1 MSGLPDEMIDR
12 WQDRAEPAPG
22 EGLIYWHML
31 VGADP
36 DVGALA
42 HEARR
47 RLAPFAGLHLTPP
60 ERLHMS
66 VLIAG
71 PASEIDSDQVARMAA
86 AAARMLA
93 DVAPITVALG
103 KILYHPEA
111 IMLAARPAD
120 ALMPVLE
127 AAREATRQ
135 VTGSPGRS
143 GSKLASWT
151 PHVTIAYST
160 ARQPASPI
168 IKALGMALQ
177 ERDVKITAVS
187 LVSQRGAERSWD
199 WHELS
204 SARWG
209 HDLRLLPGRRPP
221 ES

>member
-1 MSGLPDEMIDR
+1 MNGLPDEMIDR
-12 WQDRAEPAPG
+12 WHDRVEPAAG
-22 EGLIYWHML
+22 EGLCYWHML

-36 DVGALA
+36 GVRAMA

-60 ERLHMS
+60 ERLHMT

-71 PASEIDSDQVARMAA
+71 LASEIGRDQAERMAA
-86 AAARMLA
+86 AAARILA
-93 DVAPITVALG
+93 DVPPITVTIG

-135 VTGSPGRS
+135 VTGNPGRS

-160 ARQPASPI
+160 ARQPAGPI
-168 IKALGMALQ
+168 INALGMALP
-177 ERDVKITAVS
+177 ERDVMITAVS
-187 LVSQRGAERSWD
+187 LVNQRGAERDWN
-199 WHELS
+199 WHELC

-209 HDLRLLPGRRPP
+209 HHLRLLPGQEPP
-221 ES
+221 DS